1 MCLNEDEISM
11 KKFTLFNRNAEYCDK
26 NSVDPQL
33 HPLTSKTISISY
45 NCVLVLQE
53 MASIPPWQV
62 EMQFIGTNATAGQ

>member
-1 MCLNEDEISM
+1 MFLNEDEISM
-11 KKFTLFNRNAEYCDK
+11 KKFTLLQNIVIEILSTPNFTLW
-26 NSVDPQL
+26 PQRL
-33 HPLTSKTISISY
+33 SALSY